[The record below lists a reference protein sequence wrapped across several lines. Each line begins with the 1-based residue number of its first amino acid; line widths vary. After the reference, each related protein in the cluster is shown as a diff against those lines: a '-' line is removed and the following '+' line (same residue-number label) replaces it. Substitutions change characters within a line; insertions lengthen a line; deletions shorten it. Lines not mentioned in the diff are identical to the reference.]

1 MPVASPPVAE
11 STWWLVCAFIEK
23 ENNIKGTNIKEILTS
38 KENPDNIYEKIL
50 FSFPGNNKYSFDIGI
65 YKEYLY
71 LFNDKIKVKSSE
83 KLNYFNKASLSII
96 YKDNSINIFMDGM
109 NILSSKIDKIYFN
122 KNNFIINK
130 NKNIELFL
138 YSFLVYNKV
147 LPLPLVIL

>member
-1 MPVASPPVAE
+1 M
-11 STWWLVCAFIEK
+11 I
-23 ENNIKGTNIKEILTS
+23 
-38 KENPDNIYEKIL
+38 
-50 FSFPGNNKYSFDIGI
+50 
-65 YKEYLY
+65 
-71 LFNDKIKVKSSE
+71 

-138 YSFLVYNKV
+138 YSFLIYNKV
-147 LPLPLVIL
+147 LSSKELRDIREYFITNQNKDYNRLPNILEHSFENVFHQTNNPNPLIKPFEDLNMNGMIDNDTFQNKYDNQSNALKNIYMEILQT